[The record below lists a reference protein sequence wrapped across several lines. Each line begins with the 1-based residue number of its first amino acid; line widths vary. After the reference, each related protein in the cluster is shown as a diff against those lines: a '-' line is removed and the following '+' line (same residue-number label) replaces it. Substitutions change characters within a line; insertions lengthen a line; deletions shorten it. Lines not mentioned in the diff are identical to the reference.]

1 MLASSPVDFG
11 FECQSNQTKDYKIAK
26 LLQKKGHDKWKGYF
40 SADDTITLKIY
51 KTISIEMDTISDL
64 FKYFLIYTYMS
75 YFQYYLLKTTNYK
88 KKNHL
93 CVEKY

>member
-1 MLASSPVDFG
+1 
-11 FECQSNQTKDYKIAK
+11 
-26 LLQKKGHDKWKGYF
+26 
-40 SADDTITLKIY
+40 
-51 KTISIEMDTISDL
+51 MDTISDL
-64 FKYFLIYTYMS
+64 FKYFLIYIHMS